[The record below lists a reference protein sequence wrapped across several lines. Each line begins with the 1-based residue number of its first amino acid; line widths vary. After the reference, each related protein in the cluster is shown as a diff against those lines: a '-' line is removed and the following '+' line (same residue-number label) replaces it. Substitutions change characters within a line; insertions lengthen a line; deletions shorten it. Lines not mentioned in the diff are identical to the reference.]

1 MIPVFLDDD
10 TRFLLIITS
19 RGFTPGL
26 GCDLGNSV
34 IGSLINDSMVPARF
48 FFLGVVII
56 AKASISC
63 RRNVR

>member
-48 FFLGVVII
+48 FFFR
-56 AKASISC
+56 SC
-63 RRNVR
+63 NYS